1 MNELKALYNFSGRV
15 VNSLTRLTIIKII
28 QLKETLGIKDKLLNQ
43 KLYKIT
49 NLTFELQ
56 DMISLKDDL

>member
-1 MNELKALYNFSGRV
+1 MNELKALYNFSDRV
-15 VNSLTRLTIIKII
+15 VHSLTRLTIMKII

-49 NLTFELQ
+49 TLTFE
-56 DMISLKDDL
+56 